1 MRFGNT
7 SLDEAGVTVTGLVA
21 GGVAFLV
28 AGALVPLLVRFAV
41 GRNLLDVPN
50 LRSSHEV
57 PTPRLGGVAIF
68 VGTLAGAALLRS
80 EGMVPLLFAA
90 ALVWAVGLVDDL
102 SGLHFGVKAAFQ
114 ALAAAGL
121 LLYYPPTL
129 ISSAPG
135 AFGVLVFGVA
145 VFWIVSLSNAFNF
158 MDGIDG
164 FTGGVALVNALFLAP
179 IVGTMGGFFPALI
192 GATAGFLIW
201 NISPASIFVG
211 DSGAYFLGFGLS
223 AVALYAPALSGQ
235 QWTPVGFLSCIV
247 VFTPYLFDTGYTL
260 FRRLKGGAGKSIFLA
275 HREHIYQRITPT
287 TQMHRRTSIL
297 YYGLSVIAG
306 FAALLILQGTPPSII
321 AGIALALTCCI
332 LLASLPRLVI

>member
-1 MRFGNT
+1 MT
-7 SLDEAGVTVTGLVA
+7 AGVVA

-68 VGTLAGAALLRS
+68 LGVLAGTALLRPD
-80 EGMVPLLFAA
+80 GTLPLLAAA

-102 SGLHFGVKAAFQ
+102 SSLHFGAKAVAQ
-114 ALAAAGL
+114 TLAAASL
-121 LLYYPPTL
+121 LLFYPPTL
-129 ISSAPG
+129 LSAAPG
-135 AFGVLVFGVA
+135 ALAIAVLAVG
-145 VFWIVSLSNAFNF
+145 VFWIVALSNAFNF

-179 IVGTMGGFFPALI
+179 LVGAAGGFLPALI

-201 NISPASIFVG
+201 NINPASIFIG
-211 DSGAYFLGFGLS
+211 DSGAYFLGFS
-223 AVALYAPALSGQ
+223 MAAAALYAPALSGRE
-235 QWTPVGFLSCIV
+235 WTPLGFVACVV

-260 FRRLKGGAGKSIFLA
+260 IRRLRGGAGKNIFLA

-287 TQMHRRTSIL
+287 TGLHRRTSNL
-297 YYGLSVIAG
+297 YYGASVIAG
-306 FAALLILQGTPPSII
+306 FAALLVSGGGALSI
-321 AGIALALTCCI
+321 AGVALALVCCA
-332 LLASLPRLVI
+332 LLAALPRIMS

>member
-1 MRFGNT
+1 
-7 SLDEAGVTVTGLVA
+7 VTLTGLVA
-21 GGVAFLV
+21 GGAAFLV
-28 AGALVPLLVRFAV
+28 AGALVPLLVRFAI

-68 VGTLAGAALLRS
+68 VGTLAGAVLLRS
-80 EGMVPLLFAA
+80 EGMVPVLFAA

-121 LLYYPPTL
+121 LYFYPPTL

-135 AFGVLVFGVA
+135 ALGILIFGVA

-235 QWTPVGFLSCIV
+235 QWTPIGFLACIV

-260 FRRLKGGAGKSIFLA
+260 IRRLKGGAGKNIFLA

-287 TQMHRRTSIL
+287 TQMHRRTSNL
-297 YYGLSVIAG
+297 YYALSIIAG
-306 FAALLILQGTPPSII
+306 FAALLISRSDVPSIVV
-321 AGIALALTCCI
+321 GLALALSCCA
-332 LLASLPRLVI
+332 LLAALPRLVG

>member
-1 MRFGNT
+1 MT
-7 SLDEAGVTVTGLVA
+7 LTGLVA
-21 GGVAFLV
+21 GGAAFLV
-28 AGALVPLLVRFAV
+28 AGALVPLLVRFAI

-68 VGTLAGAALLRS
+68 VGTLAGAVLLRS
-80 EGMVPLLFAA
+80 EGMVPVLFAA

-121 LLYYPPTL
+121 LYFYPPTL

-135 AFGVLVFGVA
+135 ALGILIFGVA

-235 QWTPVGFLSCIV
+235 QWTPIGFLACIV

-260 FRRLKGGAGKSIFLA
+260 IRRLKGGAGKNIFLA

-287 TQMHRRTSIL
+287 TQMHRRTSNL
-297 YYGLSVIAG
+297 YYALSIIAG
-306 FAALLILQGTPPSII
+306 FAALLISRSDVPSIVV
-321 AGIALALTCCI
+321 GLALALSCCA
-332 LLASLPRLVI
+332 LLAALPRLVG